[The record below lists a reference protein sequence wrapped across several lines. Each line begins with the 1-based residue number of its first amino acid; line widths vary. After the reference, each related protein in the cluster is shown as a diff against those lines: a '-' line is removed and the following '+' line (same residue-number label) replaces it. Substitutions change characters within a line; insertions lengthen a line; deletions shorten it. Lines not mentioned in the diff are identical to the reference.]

1 MTQLPETELW
11 LSLQKAADFLNVHPT
26 TVRRWADEGQI
37 PVLLTPGGHRRF
49 AQSALQQFIN
59 SRHLPSSGAIEQ
71 MWADKAILQTRSHL
85 TDPSQQSWLAKFDE
99 EARADNRRLGRQLM
113 GLTLQYLA
121 GEADNVEI
129 LQEAK
134 AIGLQYGEMSKAI
147 NLPLTEALQA
157 AIFFRDTL
165 VEVALQ
171 LPETVQIKPQQN
183 LHLMRRINKLINVVH
198 LAIARVYDS

>member
-1 MTQLPETELW
+1 MTQPPETEVW

-59 SRHLPSSGAIEQ
+59 SRRLPSSGAIEQ
-71 MWADKAILQTRSHL
+71 MWADKAVLQARSHL
-85 TDPSQQSWLAKFDE
+85 IDSPQQSWLAKFDE
-99 EARADNRRLGRQLM
+99 EARANNRRLGRQLM

-121 GEADNVEI
+121 GEEDNLEI

-134 AIGLQYGEMSKAI
+134 AIGLQYGEMSKTM

-171 LPETVQIKPQQN
+171 LPETVRIKPQQN

-198 LAIARVYDS
+198 LAIAQVYDS